1 MPHFLWENR
10 RMTTEATEDT
20 CLIRTERLCKKFKGI
35 TALEALSFTL
45 KRGEILGLLGP
56 NGAGKTTAINIALGL
71 LAPTAGHVSVF
82 GLAPEKNRPRL
93 AHRLNFSSAYANL
106 PSNLK
111 VMENLMLFARLYGI
125 PRKKEKIRSLLETF
139 EVLHLENCLTGTLS
153 SGEKTRINL
162 VKSFLNDPQLLILDE
177 PTASLDPDISDKV
190 RKTLKTLQQKNR
202 IGILYT
208 SHNMLEV
215 EEICDRII
223 FINRGKTIA
232 EGTSGQIQ
240 KLFST
245 ESLEQ
250 AFIKIVRSG
259 DLIAEQNR

>member
-1 MPHFLWENR
+1 METDADGR
-10 RMTTEATEDT
+10 IAT
-20 CLIRTERLCKKFKGI
+20 LIETRDLSKRFGNT
-35 TALEALSFTL
+35 TALDNLSFTL

-71 LAPTAGHVSVF
+71 LAPTSGEVSVF
-82 GLAPEKNRPRL
+82 GLRPEKNRWRL
-93 AHRLNFSSAYANL
+93 AERLNFSSAYANL

-111 VMENLMLFARLYGI
+111 VTENLLTFARLYGVR
-125 PRKKEKIRSLLETF
+125 RKKEKIRELLEIF
-139 EVLHLENCLTGTLS
+139 EVPHLADCLTGTLS

-162 VKSFLNDPQLLILDE
+162 VKSFLNDPELLILDE

-190 RKTLKTLQQKNR
+190 RRTLKHLQEKNK

-215 EEICDRII
+215 EEICDRIL
-223 FINRGKTIA
+223 FINKGLTIA
-232 EGTSGQIQ
+232 QGTPEEIQ
-240 KLFST
+240 RLCSA

-250 AFIKIVRSG
+250 AFIKMVRSG
-259 DLIAEQNR
+259 DLVAEQNS